1 MPNRSDLMGLR
12 IVREILRNLEESA
25 EPLLHSILVPAF
37 YRVCL
42 S

>member
-37 YRVCL
+37 YRV
-42 S
+42 